1 MQMSLSSCPISR
13 NKDNGL
19 WGRGSFRSKIPEDTE
34 EGDNSEFKKKSN
46 QKPKT
51 NTQLISVY
59 KSQLKEMETK
69 NKQTKN
75 STKKKEE
82 EKRTQ
87 AQTHLLKL
95 KSNRKK

>member
-1 MQMSLSSCPISR
+1 MVSGAGVLLDPRYQ
-13 NKDNGL
+13 
-19 WGRGSFRSKIPEDTE
+19 KILKREITV
-34 EGDNSEFKKKSN
+34 NLKKKSN